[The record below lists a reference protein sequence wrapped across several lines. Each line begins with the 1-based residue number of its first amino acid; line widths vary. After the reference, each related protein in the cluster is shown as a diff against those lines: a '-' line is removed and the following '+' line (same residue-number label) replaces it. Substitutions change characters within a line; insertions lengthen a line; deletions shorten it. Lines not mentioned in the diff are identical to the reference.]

1 MPMKKIKPFVKW
13 AGGKT
18 QLIKNLDSHFPDF
31 EGTYYEPFLGGGAI
45 FFHLRPEKA
54 ILGDSNEELINLFQ
68 IIKDKPQKLM
78 ERLDSHQTKVQDKEY
93 YLDVRSWD
101 MRGIFYM
108 LEDAG
113 LLTSHSEETVFYDR
127 KRWTLFF
134 WTLKGIQSIRMPRW
148 LRVISLSHLGQ
159 E

>member
-1 MPMKKIKPFVKW
+1 MYNENTVVVTVESLATAISAIPDLELKKKESLKLSHRILNYFGY
-13 AGGKT
+13 GGSV
-18 QLIKNLDSHFPDF
+18 NDF
-31 EGTYYEPFLGGGAI
+31 
-45 FFHLRPEKA
+45 
-54 ILGDSNEELINLFQ
+54 IL
-68 IIKDKPQKLM
+68 
-78 ERLDSHQTKVQDKEY
+78 ER
-93 YLDVRSWD
+93 D